1 MYENVGPSNGNSVS
15 THICCIGVRGT
26 FEEKIQLYQDLDF
39 QRGEYLFFKYVPNV
53 GPLQWKID
61 KFLRPSHSYI
71 SMLPLSTT
79 WAGGHSKTNI
89 PDIMYISDFYSSS
102 FLHADH
108 ETIDWTVGL

>member
-1 MYENVGPSNGNSVS
+1 MTLKGRIFFFFRNYQNRFMESVG
-15 THICCIGVRGT
+15 
-26 FEEKIQLYQDLDF
+26 KIID
-39 QRGEYLFFKYVPNV
+39 R
-53 GPLQWKID
+53 KIPA
-61 KFLRPSHSYI
+61 FLRPSHTYI

-108 ETIDWTVGL
+108 ETIDWTDGL

>member
-15 THICCIGVRGT
+15 THICCIGEHLEKKSITNTLT
-26 FEEKIQLYQDLDF
+26 FKGGKFVFQKWSNSSNNSVGGGWGANIEWKIQ
-39 QRGEYLFFKYVPNV
+39 
-53 GPLQWKID
+53 I
-61 KFLRPSHSYI
+61 FLRPSHTYI

-108 ETIDWTVGL
+108 ENY